1 MGLLGAYG
9 MATELGI
16 AHAVLVVIVSPLTV
30 GGAERF
36 GGNAAVIDAAILDER
51 NMPEPTGFALPPV
64 NTTGGV
70 LAAAIISLAVI
81 ERRRIKSLARSFI

>member
-1 MGLLGAYG
+1 MEGE
-9 MATELGI
+9 TQ
-16 AHAVLVVIVSPLTV
+16 
-30 GGAERF
+30 
-36 GGNAAVIDAAILDER
+36 AAILDER

-81 ERRRIKSLARSFI
+81 ERRRIKCLARSLI